1 MRLLTSLPNNFP
13 GKSRRAMT
21 LVEILIVVSVL
32 GMLSLAMFNAL
43 SVGLRVWKKAQAV
56 HIEED
61 IVIFFDKLTADVHN
75 VYLYSKIHF
84 EGDFHAFAFPAMV
97 RIQVED
103 SNKQPVWNEQMG
115 KIKYSYDVNRHAI
128 LRWQADYG
136 QALKGLYDEPQ
147 ILMKG
152 VKALRFHYLYIT
164 DEGEK
169 WSDTILE
176 GVMAGID
183 VEVVLEEA
191 FKERVIRKSINVPL
205 GM

>member
-1 MRLLTSLPNNFP
+1 MSFLAFLKNNYFK
-13 GKSRRAMT
+13 KSRRAMT

-61 IVIFFDKLTADVHN
+61 IVILFDKLTTDLHN
-75 VYLYSKIHF
+75 VYLYSKIDF
-84 EGDFHAFAFPAMV
+84 EGNLHAFAFPAMV

-103 SNKQPVWNEQMG
+103 PNKEPVWDEQMG
-115 KIKYSYDVNRHAI
+115 KIEYNYDISRHAI
-128 LRWQADYG
+128 LRRQADYG
-136 QALKGLYDEPQ
+136 QALKGMYDEPQ
-147 ILMKG
+147 VLIEG

-176 GVMAGID
+176 GLMAGVD
-183 VEVVLEEA
+183 VEVVFEEA
-191 FKERVIRKSINVPL
+191 FRERVIRKSINIPL